1 MFVKVYI
8 HPSKVSNLYANKSVI
23 ASQMPT
29 SQYEVELFIDLN
41 KFNVVSMAS
50 GIFIKKKT
58 LLERLLH
65 KKEK

>member
-1 MFVKVYI
+1 MFIKVYI

-41 KFNVVSMAS
+41 KFNT
-50 GIFIKKKT
+50 IN
-58 LLERLLH
+58 
-65 KKEK
+65 EKYGEM